1 MLVWWERGGVGEME
15 SRGQWKRV
23 VFFVSRLAGWR
34 PKLVKEGG
42 GYVGEVLTERMVRR
56 GMGRA

>member
-1 MLVWWERGGVGEME
+1 MLVWRGCGGVGEMG
-15 SRGQWKRV
+15 SRGRWKRV

-42 GYVGEVLTERMVRR
+42 GYVGVVLTERIVRR
-56 GMGRA
+56 GVGGA

>member
-1 MLVWWERGGVGEME
+1 MLVWRGRGGVGEMG

-23 VFFVSRLAGWR
+23 VFFVSRLAGWQ

-42 GYVGEVLTERMVRR
+42 GYVGVVLTERIVRK
-56 GMGRA
+56 GAGPA